1 MVKEIYSTSLWA
13 YSRIYKHILQKEMV
27 RLDKLVEDISLRNI
41 RKGAKSEAMIM
52 GGEVFTAP
60 SRMIGIKASL
70 VHPDLVNELN
80 DIYIEKMAFGKD
92 RDFIKNTMSTLIPP
106 DGTQQDVRDSLSNM
120 IVDYIP
126 ELAKFKRS
134 QPEAFYIANNEIK
147 MRQWARAKERLE
159 FYIGNILVFS

>member
-1 MVKEIYSTSLWA
+1 MFGEVQSTPLWA
-13 YSRIYKHILQKEMV
+13 YSLIYKHILQREMV

-60 SRMIGIKASL
+60 SRMIGIKASF
-70 VHPDLVNELN
+70 VHPELVDELN
-80 DIYIEKMAFGKD
+80 DIYAEKMAFGKD
-92 RDFIKNTMSTLIPP
+92 RDFVKNTMSTLIPP

-126 ELAKFKRS
+126 ELAKFRRS
-134 QPEAFYIANNEIK
+134 QPEAFHIATSEIK

-159 FYIGNILVFS
+159 VYIGNILVFG